1 MPFVLPYLFF
11 FGEKQKG
18 QRFHKI
24 KYIEQKQKENCKKK
38 VLKKPDY
45 TFFYV
50 FRHRFL
56 LMGFLSSKKY
66 GFIVSQTKTQTKPYN
81 KEEDKDYEKKS
92 SGIRNC
98 SSIRN

>member
-11 FGEKQKG
+11 FKCEKQKG

-38 VLKKPDY
+38 VLKNPDY
-45 TFFYV
+45 TFFYYV

-56 LMGFLSSKKY
+56 LMGFLSFEKIWFYSVTNKN
-66 GFIVSQTKTQTKPYN
+66 TDKTVQQR
-81 KEEDKDYEKKS
+81 
-92 SGIRNC
+92 GGQRL
-98 SSIRN
+98 

>member
-38 VLKKPDY
+38 VLKEPDF
-45 TFFYV
+45 TAFMLLQTSFSSCGISFFGKIWFYSV
-50 FRHRFL
+50 TN
-56 LMGFLSSKKY
+56 KN
-66 GFIVSQTKTQTKPYN
+66 TDKTVQQR
-81 KEEDKDYEKKS
+81 
-92 SGIRNC
+92 GGQRL
-98 SSIRN
+98 